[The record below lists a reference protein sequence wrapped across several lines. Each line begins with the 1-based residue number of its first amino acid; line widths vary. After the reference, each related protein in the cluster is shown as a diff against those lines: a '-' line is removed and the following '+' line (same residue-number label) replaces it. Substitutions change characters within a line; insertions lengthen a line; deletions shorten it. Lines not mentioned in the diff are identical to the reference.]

1 MTSADRGAKRIL
13 VLEDDPGVSELIG
26 VLLVGDGFEP
36 VFAASGKRAL
46 ELVRADAP
54 DLVIADLHIQGADS
68 LDTIVRNIRALA
80 RGRVPL
86 LLTSALHDANARRA
100 LDAYD
105 FVPKP
110 FDVDDFLAA
119 VRRGMTACEPA
130 AA

>member
-1 MTSADRGAKRIL
+1 MTSDDGGTKRIL
-13 VLEDDPGVSELIG
+13 VLEDDPGVSELMG

-54 DLVIADLHIQGADS
+54 DLIVADLHIQGAES

-80 RGRVPL
+80 GRRVPL
-86 LLTSALHDANARRA
+86 LLTSAMHDVTAGRA
-100 LDAYD
+100 LGAYD

-110 FDVDDFLAA
+110 FDVDEFLAA
-119 VRRGMTACEPA
+119 VRQGMTAREPA